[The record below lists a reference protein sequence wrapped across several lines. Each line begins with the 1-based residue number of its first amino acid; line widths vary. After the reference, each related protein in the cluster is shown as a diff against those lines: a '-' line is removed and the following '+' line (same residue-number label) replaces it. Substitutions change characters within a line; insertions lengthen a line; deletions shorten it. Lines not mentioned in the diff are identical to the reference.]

1 MTVHRGAYKI
11 QPERLALLALIYIRQ
26 STWTQVLKNTG
37 SKARQY
43 DLVQLALEL
52 GWPEE
57 QIVVIDQD
65 QGQSGASATGR
76 EGFQSLVAKVGLGQA
91 GAVVSLEASRLARS
105 SSDWHRLIEICAL
118 THTLVI
124 DEEGVYD
131 PSDYNDRLLLGF
143 KGTMSEAELHWL
155 RNRLQGGLREKA
167 QEGTLRLRLPTG
179 LVYDAAG
186 KVVLDPDEQVQ
197 QAIRLVF
204 DLFEELGSGMAVL
217 KHLAAHNL
225 QLPTRAWEVDRQGEL
240 TWGSASSTRVL
251 SILHNP
257 AYAGAYVYGRTKR
270 SHQALPGEPLQVK
283 SRTRWVKREDW
294 KVVRLDAHPG
304 YITWQQFLRN
314 QQRLDDN
321 RTFRPE
327 ERRGV
332 VREGSALLQGI
343 VLCGLC
349 GRRMAVYYRSGDRV
363 PQYQCHHARRQYG
376 DEACQLVR
384 GDHVDKAV
392 ARTLLEAM
400 QPAQLEVSMAAVEQI
415 EARGRQ
421 IDRQW
426 ELRIER
432 AQYEADV
439 ARRRFYAVE
448 PENRLVAWTLER
460 EWNEKLEEVQRLEH
474 EYADLPRPTARL
486 ASPKERQRILTLAQ
500 DFPTVWHASTTTNA
514 DRKRLLRFLIQDVT
528 ITTKETTIHI
538 GIRWQ
543 TEALTELEIPRPKKV
558 YEVYRT
564 DPEVVELIRELSPTH
579 TDRQI
584 CALLNRKELTTGTG
598 KAFTGKRVKGIRLA
612 YDIPIG
618 CTDAPRECPTG
629 QRGDGRY
636 SAQAAA
642 ELLNVSNSTVLC
654 WCKSGR
660 LDGIQAQPGSPYWIR
675 LTPESIAKLRKPTK
689 QRRSRHVP
697 N

>member
-1 MTVHRGAYKI
+1 MALHRGAHKI
-11 QPERLALLALIYIRQ
+11 RPERLALLALIYIRQ

-43 DLVQLALEL
+43 DLVQLALDL

-105 SSDWHRLIEICAL
+105 SSDWYRLIEICAL

-179 LVYDAAG
+179 LVYDTTG

-217 KHLAAHNL
+217 KHFAAHNL

-257 AYAGAYVYGRTKR
+257 AYAGAYVYGRTKKHR
-270 SHQALPGEPLQVK
+270 QALPGEPLQVK
-283 SRTRWVKREDW
+283 SRTRQVKREDW
-294 KVVRLDAHPG
+294 EVVRHDAHPG
-304 YITWQQFLRN
+304 YITWEQFLRN

-327 ERRGV
+327 ERRGA

-349 GRRMAVYYRSGDRV
+349 GRRMAVSLSERGSCSSISV
-363 PQYQCHHARRQYG
+363 SSCTQA
-376 DEACQLVR
+376 VR
-384 GDHVDKAV
+384 
-392 ARTLLEAM
+392 
-400 QPAQLEVSMAAVEQI
+400 
-415 EARGRQ
+415 
-421 IDRQW
+421 
-426 ELRIER
+426 
-432 AQYEADV
+432 
-439 ARRRFYAVE
+439 
-448 PENRLVAWTLER
+448 
-460 EWNEKLEEVQRLEH
+460 
-474 EYADLPRPTARL
+474 
-486 ASPKERQRILTLAQ
+486 
-500 DFPTVWHASTTTNA
+500 
-514 DRKRLLRFLIQDVT
+514 
-528 ITTKETTIHI
+528 
-538 GIRWQ
+538 
-543 TEALTELEIPRPKKV
+543 
-558 YEVYRT
+558 
-564 DPEVVELIRELSPTH
+564 
-579 TDRQI
+579 
-584 CALLNRKELTTGTG
+584 
-598 KAFTGKRVKGIRLA
+598 
-612 YDIPIG
+612 
-618 CTDAPRECPTG
+618 
-629 QRGDGRY
+629 
-636 SAQAAA
+636 
-642 ELLNVSNSTVLC
+642 
-654 WCKSGR
+654 
-660 LDGIQAQPGSPYWIR
+660 
-675 LTPESIAKLRKPTK
+675 
-689 QRRSRHVP
+689 
-697 N
+697 